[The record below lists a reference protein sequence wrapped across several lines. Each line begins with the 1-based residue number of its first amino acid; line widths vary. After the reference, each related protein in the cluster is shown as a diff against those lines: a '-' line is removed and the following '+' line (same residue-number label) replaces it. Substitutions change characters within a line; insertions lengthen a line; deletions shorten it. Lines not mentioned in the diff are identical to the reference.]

1 LQTGRLRYNYLHA
14 FLMFPLLNLGEGQ
27 QGEVNSKFLIP
38 NFLVGDAIIREAS
51 ASHYWQ
57 QKLLKSVHYELE
69 NS

>member
-1 LQTGRLRYNYLHA
+1 
-14 FLMFPLLNLGEGQ
+14 MFPLLNLGEGQ